1 MIRKNRRELIE
12 LSRKGEQQSIALK
25 IYMIMENEELERLRK
40 DTIDDTSNET
50 TWGGPAGDI
59 LTGIRNTEHAPA
71 GRAIWELVQN
81 ARDVSWEDEP
91 AVISFV
97 RTAQGL
103 VFSHRGKPF
112 SDISLG
118 SLIKQTSSK
127 VRSDIKTVGKYGTG
141 FLTTHR
147 FGRMIH
153 LKGLLQVVKG
163 RDLYYPFPE
172 LKIDRT
178 SDDKDVLKKSLQK
191 QAEKANSW
199 GHKVEDLTCNP
210 HGETEFRYDSITET
224 EKDALREAFEKAPE
238 LTPYVLVLNQRYIQQ
253 ISFTD
258 MLEDSVEKYALGEFI
273 DEPVQEGES
282 YNMRKTC
289 IEITKVG
296 TPSKRTIFYLTSK
309 QSDSRINE
317 SVVTVILPI
326 EEVSE
331 GKCRSFL
338 FSPSKTNLY
347 LSLPLIGTENWGV
360 NFLIHSPLFE
370 CDNDSRSSLRIVPQ
384 GMGFAENDNQR
395 MLDIAFSMVKEWLS
409 NTIDKIEERKF
420 LGKVDFNIASK
431 IPFIEE
437 YYDKQQQAWSAF
449 FKEIPLALNDQ
460 QTYTKPSSLYVLDES
475 LATCAESNLELKF
488 ALYAVLSSLHPGNV
502 PFESDFIY
510 WCHVV
515 NKWKRPEGE
524 MHIMGVEDVVKA
536 IETLNLN
543 NDGKPVSED
552 WNNHFYHIEKYLIES
567 GNDALLKYAITPNEQ
582 GQLMPIKDLSI
593 PQGLSVDLRNILDD
607 IVPEEKNGFVH
618 TSFRTLGIPNLST
631 YTEKDAKESLT
642 KRLTELQGKVANK
655 LKAIENDVKA
665 SKFDRLD
672 EKWADEISDT
682 AIQAVFR
689 LFTMW
694 IDRTADNMESKFHRL
709 FAEYLDVTDFVEERI
724 SKDNFSDCEQM
735 WRTILFEII
744 YRFNRLSKEEQKEKR
759 DWLKRLLGVLKTYN
773 TTEDYLKRFMLFPNQ
788 EGELHFAD
796 ELISGVGIEPDM
808 IGYYDTL
815 VSAERTSIKKKLADD
830 EFAPFLPK
838 VEVWDNSTV
847 GAKIEEVVCKV
858 QGYPNLQGYDKKAT
872 VLQIVKLFSDTDEG
886 KRWASYFKL
895 LPIQKTSI
903 LVTFAESDSVF
914 KLLLQPESRLKRM
927 SELAERVDCD
937 SILNIAEKELERRLY
952 DEADMQYKR
961 DLGLYVEKYLVE
973 QLQNLLNDGDTF
985 EAIPDEDSLED
996 KDVQGG
1002 QDIIVYL
1009 VHGDEKT
1016 PLYYIE
1022 IKSRWSTRE
1031 SVEMSKTQ
1039 LEVSADKKDNYALCV
1054 VDMHDYDKEM
1064 VFRGEYPKEFAEIK
1078 SRIAVVDKIGER
1090 NEILKPHI
1098 QYTKTDV
1105 HLGGDVKSIV
1115 PQDYV
1120 KVNHIS
1126 FDELMD
1132 VLVEKVKTY
1141 YLNK

>member
-1 MIRKNRRELIE
+1 
-12 LSRKGEQQSIALK
+12 
-25 IYMIMENEELERLRK
+25 MENEELERLRQY
-40 DTIDDTSNET
+40 TIDDTSNET

-59 LTGIRNTEHAPA
+59 LTGIRNTEHIPA

-81 ARDVSWEDEP
+81 ARDVSWENEP

-97 RTAQGL
+97 KTAQGL

-178 SDDKDVLKKSLQK
+178 SDDKDVLKFSLQR
-191 QAEKANSW
+191 QAEEANSW
-199 GHKVEDLTCNP
+199 GHNIDDLTNDP
-210 HGETEFRYDSITET
+210 HAETEFKYDSITET

-238 LTPYVLVLNQRYIQQ
+238 LTLYVMVLNQRYIQQ
-253 ISFTD
+253 ISFID
-258 MLEDSVEKYALGEFI
+258 ELKDAVEKYALGEMV
-273 DEPVQEGES
+273 DEPVQECES
-282 YNMRKTC
+282 YSMRKTC
-289 IEITKVG
+289 IEITKNG
-296 TPSKRTIFYLTSK
+296 SPSQRTIFYLTSK
-309 QSDSRINE
+309 QTDARIDE

-331 GKCRSFL
+331 GKYKSFL
-338 FSPSKTNLY
+338 FPPSTTNLY

-395 MLDIAFSMVKEWLS
+395 MLEVAFSMVKEWLS
-409 NTIDKIEERKF
+409 TIMDQVSERRY
-420 LGKVDFNIASK
+420 LGKVDFNIASE
-431 IPFIEE
+431 IPFVEA
-437 YYDKQQQAWSAF
+437 YYDKQQHEWSAL
-449 FKEIPLALNDQ
+449 FKDIPIAINDQ
-460 QTYTKPSSLYVLDES
+460 QINTPPSSLYVLDET
-475 LATCAESNLELKF
+475 LATCAESNTELKS
-488 ALYAVLSSLHPGNV
+488 ALYSVVLSSHPGGV
-502 PFESDFIY
+502 PCEPDFIY
-510 WCHVV
+510 WCHTI
-515 NKWKRPEGE
+515 NKWRRPKGE
-524 MHIMGVEDVVKA
+524 MHIMGIEDVVKA

-543 NDGKPVSED
+543 NDVKPVSD
-552 WNNHFYHIEKYLIES
+552 TWQKHLYQIVKYLIES
-567 GNDALLKYAITPNEQ
+567 GCDAMLKYAITPNEQ
-582 GQLMPIKDLSI
+582 GQLMQIKDLSI
-593 PQGLSVDLRNILDD
+593 PQGLSTELRKILDD
-607 IVPEEKNGFVH
+607 IVPEEKNGFIH
-618 TSFRTLGIPNLST
+618 TSFRSLEIPNLPT
-631 YTEKDAKESLT
+631 YTEKDAKESIT
-642 KRLTELQGKVANK
+642 KRLTELQSKVANK

-665 SKFDRLD
+665 SKFERLD
-672 EKWADEISDT
+672 EKWEDEISDT

-689 LFTMW
+689 LYTMM
-694 IDRTADNMESKFHRL
+694 IDRTADNIDSKFHRL
-709 FAEYLDVTDFVEERI
+709 FAEYLNVADFVEETI
-724 SKDNFSDCEQM
+724 SKDNFSDSEQM

-744 YRFNRLSKEEQKEKR
+744 YRFNRVSKEEQVDKR
-759 DWLKRLLGVLKTYN
+759 DWLKRLLTVLKSYS

-788 EGELHFAD
+788 EGDLHFAD
-796 ELISGVGIEPDM
+796 ELICGVGIEPEM
-808 IGYYDTL
+808 IKYYDTL
-815 VSAERTSIKKKLADD
+815 VAVEGTSIKSKLAAND
-830 EFAPFLPK
+830 FAVFLPK

-847 GAKIEEVVCKV
+847 GGKIEEVVCNVK
-858 QGYPNLQGYDKKAT
+858 GYPNLQEYDKKAT
-872 VLQIVKLFSDTDEG
+872 VLHIVKRFSDTDEG

-914 KLLLQPESRLKRM
+914 KLLLQPESRLRKM
-927 SELAERVDCD
+927 SELADRVDCD
-937 SILNIAEKELERRLY
+937 TILNLAEKELEKRLY

-973 QLQNLLNDGDTF
+973 QLQNLLNDGDMF
-985 EAIPDEDSLED
+985 KAMPDDDSLED

-1002 QDIIVYL
+1002 QDIIIYL
-1009 VHGDEKT
+1009 VHGEKKI
-1016 PLYYIE
+1016 PIYYIE
-1022 IKSRWSTRE
+1022 VKSRWSTRE
-1031 SVEMSKTQ
+1031 SVEMSKSQ
-1039 LEVSADKKDNYALCV
+1039 LEVSADNKDNYALCV
-1054 VDMHDYDKEM
+1054 VDMHDYDKAK
-1064 VFRGEYPKEFAEIK
+1064 VFKGEYPKEFGEIK
-1078 SRIAVVDKIGER
+1078 DRIAVVNKIGER

-1105 HLGGDVKSIV
+1105 HLGGEVKSIV

-1120 KVNHIS
+1120 KDHHIS
-1126 FDELMD
+1126 FDELMSVIVD
-1132 VLVEKVKTY
+1132 KVKSY
-1141 YLNK
+1141 YLVK